1 MKYSARFKNLMI
13 KSPSKI
19 IILTAITTLALLS
32 LPSTMLNELPIDATT
47 DCDSSYPNAC
57 IPPYPPD
64 LNCGDISDKRFEVL
78 SPDPHGF
85 DRDGDGIGCES

>member
-1 MKYSARFKNLMI
+1 MFKTL
-13 KSPSKI
+13 SKRI
-19 IILTAITTLALLS
+19 VLTVIATLALLS
-32 LPSTMLNELPIDATT
+32 LPSTMSNELQIDATT
-47 DCDSSYPNAC
+47 DCDSSYPDAC
-57 IPPYPPD
+57 IPSPPPN

>member
-1 MKYSARFKNLMI
+1 ML

-19 IILTAITTLALLS
+19 IILITIITIGLLA
-32 LPSTMLNELPIDATT
+32 LPSTILNELQIDATT
-47 DCDSSYPNAC
+47 NNGECDSSYPDTC
-57 IPPYPPD
+57 IPSPPPN

>member
-1 MKYSARFKNLMI
+1 MLMI
-13 KSPSKI
+13 NSKI
-19 IILTAITTLALLS
+19 IILIGLATSGLFV
-32 LPSTMLNELPIDATT
+32 LPSNLSNEFQIHATT
-47 DCDSSYPNAC
+47 DCDSSYPDAC
-57 IPPYPPD
+57 IPSPPPN

>member
-1 MKYSARFKNLMI
+1 MFKLA
-13 KSPSKI
+13 SKI
-19 IILTAITTLALLS
+19 SILTTIITIGLLA
-32 LPSTMLNELPIDATT
+32 LPSTMLNELQIDATT
-47 DCDSSYPNAC
+47 DNEECDSSYPDTC
-57 IPPYPPD
+57 IPSPPPN

>member
-1 MKYSARFKNLMI
+1 MI
-13 KSPSKI
+13 KSSSKI
-19 IILTAITTLALLS
+19 ISLTVIATIGLLA
-32 LPSTMLNELPIDATT
+32 LPSTMLNELQIDATT
-47 DCDSSYPNAC
+47 DNEECDSSYPDTC
-57 IPPYPPD
+57 IPSPPPN